1 MMSADASA
9 ATGTH
14 FSLARAY
21 AIALKEFVQ
30 MRRDR
35 LTFAM
40 IVGIPI
46 AQVLLFG
53 FVINTDPKA
62 LPTAVVDY
70 DRTEFTRS
78 IVSTLRNTGYFS
90 LVPAPPSAAAADAML
105 ARGEIQFAIVF
116 PAGFSRQ
123 LLRGERPSVLL
134 AADATDPAATGN
146 ALAALSQAGTNA
158 LAHDL
163 TGSLASLAPQAP
175 PFTLDVQRRYN
186 PEGATQYNIVPGL
199 LAVILQLTMV
209 MMTAFAITRE
219 RERGT
224 YEGLLATPVLP
235 LEVMAGKIAPYIV
248 VGLVQSVIILLAA
261 RYLFDVPMV
270 GSLTLLGATM
280 MLYIASLLGL
290 GYAISTM
297 ASNQLQAMQMTFFFF
312 LPTMLLSGFM
322 FPFRGMPGWAQV
334 LGELFPATHF
344 LRIVRG
350 ILLKGNG
357 AHDIAAH
364 VWPIALFMV
373 AMAAIGMW
381 RYRQTL
387 D

>member
-1 MMSADASA
+1 MAADAGA
-9 ATGTH
+9 APA
-14 FSLARAY
+14 ARYSFARVY

-78 IVSTLRNTGYFS
+78 IASALSNTGYFAV
-90 LVPAPPSAAAADAML
+90 VPSPPTAAAADAML
-105 ARGEIQFAIVF
+105 ARGDVQFAIVF

-123 LLRGERPSVLL
+123 LLRGERPSVLV
-134 AADATDPAATGN
+134 AADATDPSATGN
-146 ALAALSQAGTNA
+146 ALAALSQASANA

-163 TGSLASLAPQAP
+163 TGPLARLSPSSP
-175 PFTLDVQRRYN
+175 PFTLTVQRRYN

-224 YEGLLATPVLP
+224 FEGLLATPVLP

-248 VGLVQSVIILLAA
+248 VGLIQSVIILLAA
-261 RYLFDVPMV
+261 RYLFDVPMM
-270 GSLTLLGATM
+270 GSLALLAATM
-280 MLYIASLLGL
+280 MLYIAALLAL
-290 GYAISTM
+290 GYAISTL
-297 ASNQLQAMQMTFFFF
+297 AANQLQAMQMTFFFF

-322 FPFRGMPGWAQV
+322 FPFRGMPEWAQW

-350 ILLKGNG
+350 ILLKGND
-357 AHDIAAH
+357 APDVLPH
-364 VWPIALFMV
+364 VWPIALFMLGV
-373 AMAAIGMW
+373 SAIAIW

>member
-1 MMSADASA
+1 MPGDPPSGR
-9 ATGTH
+9 TR
-14 FSLARAY
+14 FSFARTY

-46 AQVLLFG
+46 VQVLLFG
-53 FVINTDPKA
+53 FVINSDPKS

-78 IVSTLRNTGYFS
+78 IAAALANTGYFAF
-90 LVPAPPSAAAADAML
+90 VPSPASVAEVDEML

-116 PAGFSRQ
+116 PAGFSRE
-123 LLRGERPSVLL
+123 LVRGERPSALV
-134 AADATDPAATGN
+134 AADATDPSATGN
-146 ALAALSQAGTNA
+146 ALAALSQVSTVALSHDLSGPLSA
-158 LAHDL
+158 LAP
-163 TGSLASLAPQAP
+163 APL
-175 PFTLDVQRRYN
+175 PFTLDIQRRYN
-186 PEGATQYNIVPGL
+186 PEGVTEYNIVPGL

-235 LEVMAGKIAPYIV
+235 FEVMAGKIAPYIV
-248 VGLVQSVIILLAA
+248 VGLIQSVIILLAA
-261 RYLFDVPMV
+261 RYLFNVPMV
-270 GSLTLLGATM
+270 GSLLLLGATM
-280 MLYIASLLGL
+280 MLYIAALLGL
-290 GYAISTM
+290 GFAISTL
-297 ASNQLQAMQMTFFFF
+297 AANQLQAMQMTFFFF

-322 FPFRGMPGWAQV
+322 FPFRGMPVWAQS
-334 LGELFPATHF
+334 LGEIFPATHF

-350 ILLKGNG
+350 ILLKGND
-357 AHDIAAH
+357 AADVAAH
-364 VWPIALFMV
+364 VWPIALFLV
-373 AMAAIGMW
+373 AVGSVAMW

>member
-1 MMSADASA
+1 MPDPGHA
-9 ATGTH
+9 AQARLS
-14 FSLARAY
+14 FARAY

-46 AQVLLFG
+46 VQVLLFG
-53 FVINTDPKA
+53 FVINSDPKS

-78 IVSTLRNTGYFS
+78 ITATLANSGYFAF
-90 LVPAPPSAAAADAML
+90 VPSPATAADADAML
-105 ARGEIQFAIVF
+105 ARGEIQFAVVF

-123 LLRGERPSVLL
+123 LLRGERPSALV

-146 ALAALSQAGTNA
+146 ALAALAQASGIA

-163 TGSLASLAPQAP
+163 TGPLAALQPAAM

-186 PEGATQYNIVPGL
+186 PEGATEYNIVPGL

-235 LEVMAGKIAPYIV
+235 LEVMTGKISPYIV

-261 RYLFDVPMV
+261 RFLFAVPMV
-270 GSLTLLGATM
+270 GSLTLLGATI
-280 MLYIASLLGL
+280 MLYIAALLAL
-290 GYAISTM
+290 GYAISTL
-297 ASNQLQAMQMTFFFF
+297 AANQLQAMQMTFFFF

-322 FPFRGMPGWAQV
+322 FPFRGMPPWAQA
-334 LGELFPATHF
+334 LGEAFPATHF

-357 AHDIAAH
+357 AHEVAAH

-373 AMAAIGMW
+373 VVGAVAMW

>member
-1 MMSADASA
+1 
-9 ATGTH
+9 
-14 FSLARAY
+14 
-21 AIALKEFVQ
+21 

-78 IVSTLRNTGYFS
+78 IASALSNTGYFAV
-90 LVPAPPSAAAADAML
+90 VPSPPTAAAADAML
-105 ARGEIQFAIVF
+105 ARGDVQFAIVF

-123 LLRGERPSVLL
+123 LLRGERPSVLV
-134 AADATDPAATGN
+134 AADATDPSATGN
-146 ALAALSQAGTNA
+146 ALAALSQASTNA

-163 TGSLASLAPQAP
+163 TGPLARLSPSSP
-175 PFTLDVQRRYN
+175 PFTLTVQRRYN

-224 YEGLLATPVLP
+224 FEGLLATPVLP

-248 VGLVQSVIILLAA
+248 VGLIQSVIILLAA

-270 GSLTLLGATM
+270 GSLALLAATM
-280 MLYIASLLGL
+280 MLYIAALLAL
-290 GYAISTM
+290 GYAISTL
-297 ASNQLQAMQMTFFFF
+297 AANQLQAMQMTFFFF

-322 FPFRGMPGWAQV
+322 FPFRGMPEWAQW

-350 ILLKGNG
+350 ILLKGND
-357 AHDIAAH
+357 APDVLPH
-364 VWPIALFMV
+364 VWPIALFMLGV
-373 AMAAIGMW
+373 SAIAIW

>member
-1 MMSADASA
+1 MPGDPPSGR
-9 ATGTH
+9 TR
-14 FSLARAY
+14 FSFARTY

-46 AQVLLFG
+46 VQVLLFG
-53 FVINTDPKA
+53 FVINSDPKS

-78 IVSTLRNTGYFS
+78 IAAALANTGYFAF
-90 LVPAPPSAAAADAML
+90 VPSPASVAEVDEML

-116 PAGFSRQ
+116 PAGFSRE
-123 LLRGERPSVLL
+123 LVRGERPSALV
-134 AADATDPAATGN
+134 AADATDPSATGN
-146 ALAALSQAGTNA
+146 ALAALSQVSTVALSHDLSGPLSA
-158 LAHDL
+158 LAP
-163 TGSLASLAPQAP
+163 APL
-175 PFTLDVQRRYN
+175 PFTLDIQRRYN
-186 PEGATQYNIVPGL
+186 PEGVTEYNIVPGL

-209 MMTAFAITRE
+209 MMTAFAVTRE

-235 LEVMAGKIAPYIV
+235 FEVMSGKIAPYIV
-248 VGLVQSVIILLAA
+248 VGLIQSVIILLAA
-261 RYLFDVPMV
+261 RYLFNVPMV
-270 GSLTLLGATM
+270 GSLLLLGATM
-280 MLYIASLLGL
+280 MLYIAALLGL
-290 GYAISTM
+290 GFAISTL
-297 ASNQLQAMQMTFFFF
+297 AANQLQAMQMTFFFF

-322 FPFRGMPGWAQV
+322 FPFRGMPLWAQA
-334 LGELFPATHF
+334 LGEIFPATHF

-350 ILLKGNG
+350 ILLKGND
-357 AHDIAAH
+357 AADVAAH
-364 VWPIALFMV
+364 VWPIALFLV
-373 AMAAIGMW
+373 AVGSVAMW

>member
-1 MMSADASA
+1 MHDVRRTAR
-9 ATGTH
+9 GG

-35 LTFAM
+35 LTFGM

-53 FVINTDPKA
+53 FVINNDPKG
-62 LPTAVVDY
+62 LPTAIVDY
-70 DRTEFTRS
+70 DRTQMTRS
-78 IVSTLRNTGYFS
+78 IVSMLRNTGYFS
-90 LVPAPPSAAAADAML
+90 FVAAPPDAAAADAML
-105 ARGEIQFAIVF
+105 ARGEIQFAVVF
-116 PAGFSRQ
+116 PAGFSRE
-123 LLRGERPSVLL
+123 LMRGERPTLL
-134 AADATDPAATGN
+134 VAADATDPAATGN
-146 ALAALSQAGTNA
+146 ALAALSQAGTRA
-158 LAHDL
+158 LVHDL
-163 TGSLASLAPQAP
+163 TGPLARLDTSMP
-175 PFTLDVQRRYN
+175 PFMLDVQRRYN
-186 PEGATQYNIVPGL
+186 PEGVTQYNIVPGL
-199 LAVILQLTMV
+199 LAVILQMTMV

-235 LEVMAGKIAPYIV
+235 LEVMAGKIAPYVV
-248 VGLVQSVIILLAA
+248 VGLVQSAIIMLSA
-261 RYLFDVPMV
+261 RYLFDVPMI
-270 GSLTLLGATM
+270 GSLSLLAAAM
-280 MLYIASLLGL
+280 MLYIASLLAL

-322 FPFRGMPGWAQV
+322 FPFRGMPQWAQW

-357 AHDIAAH
+357 GADIAPH
-364 VWPIALFMV
+364 IWPIALFMAVVV
-373 AMAAIGMW
+373 ALSMW

>member
-1 MMSADASA
+1 MRAEEPAPR
-9 ATGTH
+9 TR
-14 FSLARAY
+14 FSFARVY

-46 AQVLLFG
+46 VQVLLFG
-53 FVINTDPKA
+53 FVINSDPKS

-78 IVSTLRNTGYFS
+78 IAAALANTGYFAF
-90 LVPAPPSAAAADAML
+90 VPSPASAAEVDEML

-116 PAGFSRQ
+116 PAGFSRE
-123 LLRGERPSVLL
+123 LVRGERPSALV
-134 AADATDPAATGN
+134 AADATDPSATGN
-146 ALAALSQAGTNA
+146 ALAALSQVSTVA
-158 LAHDL
+158 LSHDL
-163 TGSLASLAPQAP
+163 TGPLSALAPAP
-175 PFTLDVQRRYN
+175 LPFTLDIQRRYN
-186 PEGATQYNIVPGL
+186 PEGVTEYNIVPGL

-209 MMTAFAITRE
+209 MMTAFAVTRE

-235 LEVMAGKIAPYIV
+235 FEVMAGKIAPYIV
-248 VGLVQSVIILLAA
+248 VGLIQSVIILLAA
-261 RYLFDVPMV
+261 RYLFNVPMV
-270 GSLTLLGATM
+270 GSLLLLGATM
-280 MLYIASLLGL
+280 MLYIAALLGL
-290 GYAISTM
+290 GFAISTL
-297 ASNQLQAMQMTFFFF
+297 AANQLQAMQMTFFFF

-322 FPFRGMPGWAQV
+322 FPFRGMPRWAQW

-357 AHDIAAH
+357 ATE
-364 VWPIALFMV
+364 VMQQFWQIALFAFV
-373 AMAAIGMW
+373 ALGIGVK

>member
-1 MMSADASA
+1 MRRDAASP
-9 ATGTH
+9 TR

-53 FVINTDPKA
+53 YAINTDPKH
-62 LPTAVVDY
+62 LPTAIVDY
-70 DRTEFTRS
+70 DRTDLTRS
-78 IVSTLRNTGYFS
+78 IASALANTRYFA
-90 LVPAPPSAAAADAML
+90 PAPARPDALGADALL
-105 ARGEIQFAIVF
+105 ARGDVQFAVVF
-116 PAGFSRQ
+116 PAGFTRQ
-123 LLRGERPSVLL
+123 LLRGERPSLL
-134 AADATDPAATGN
+134 VAADATDPAATGN
-146 ALAALSQAGTNA
+146 AIAALLDAGSYALVHDLDGPLARLAAR
-158 LAHDL
+158 
-163 TGSLASLAPQAP
+163 PP
-175 PFTLDVQRRYN
+175 PFDIDIQRRYN
-186 PEGATQYNIVPGL
+186 PEGVTAYNIVPGL

-224 YEGLLATPVLP
+224 YEGLLATPVLRS
-235 LEVMAGKIAPYIV
+235 EVMAGKITPYIV
-248 VGLVQSVIILLAA
+248 VGLLQSAIILLAA
-261 RYLFDVPMV
+261 RYLFDVPME
-270 GSLTLLGATM
+270 GSLALLGVAM
-280 MLYIASLLGL
+280 MVYIAALLAL
-290 GYAISTM
+290 GYAISTL

-322 FPFRGMPGWAQV
+322 FPFRGMPRWAQW
-334 LGELFPATHF
+334 LGEVFPATHF

-350 ILLKGNG
+350 ILLKGN
-357 AHDIAAH
+357 AAPDIAPH
-364 VWPIALFMV
+364 VWPIAVFLLV
-373 AMAAIGMW
+373 VSAIAMW

>member
-1 MMSADASA
+1 MVPGSRVASPRR
-9 ATGTH
+9 
-14 FSLARAY
+14 FSVARAY

-70 DRTEFTRS
+70 DRSEFTRS
-78 IVSTLRNTGYFS
+78 IVQSLANTGYFE
-90 LVPAPPSAAAADAML
+90 VVRATPGVEAADDML
-105 ARGEIQFAIVF
+105 ARGDIQFAVVF
-116 PAGFSRQ
+116 PAGFSRK
-123 LLRGERPSVLL
+123 LLRGERPSVLV
-134 AADATDPAATGN
+134 AADATDPSATGN
-146 ALAALSQAGTNA
+146 ALAALAQTGTMS

-163 TGSLASLAPQAP
+163 TGPLARLAPPPP
-175 PFTLDVQRRYN
+175 PFSLDVQRRYN
-186 PEGATQYNIVPGL
+186 PEGITQYNIVPGL
-199 LAVILQLTMV
+199 LAVILQMTMV

-235 LEVMAGKIAPYIV
+235 LELMSGKIAPYIV
-248 VGLVQSVIILLAA
+248 VGIIQSALILAA
-261 RYLFDVPMV
+261 AKLLFGVPMV
-270 GSLTLLGATM
+270 GSLALLGVTM
-280 MLYIASLLGL
+280 MLYIAALLGL
-290 GYAISTM
+290 GYAISTL
-297 ASNQLQAMQMTFFFF
+297 AANQLQAMQMTFFFF

-322 FPFRGMPGWAQV
+322 FPFRGMPQWAQW
-334 LGELFPATHF
+334 LGEAFPATHF

-350 ILLKGNG
+350 VLLKGNG
-357 AHDIAAH
+357 LSEVAPHT
-364 VWPIALFMV
+364 WPIALFMV
-373 AMAAIGMW
+373 AVVALARW

>member
-1 MMSADASA
+1 MEADHRASRLSR
-9 ATGTH
+9 
-14 FSLARAY
+14 FSFARAY

-40 IVGIPI
+40 MVGIPI

-53 FVINTDPKA
+53 YVINTDPKA

-70 DRTEFTRS
+70 DRSEFSRS
-78 IVSTLRNTGYFS
+78 IVSSLRNTGYFAV
-90 LVPAPPSAAAADAML
+90 VPAPPSATAADAML
-105 ARGEIQFAIVF
+105 ARGEIQFAVVF

-123 LLRGERPSVLL
+123 LLRGEQPTVLL
-134 AADATDPAATGN
+134 AADATDPSATGN
-146 ALAALSQAGTNA
+146 AIAAVSQAAATA

-163 TGSLASLAPQAP
+163 TGPLAKLAPGSAP
-175 PFTLDVQRRYN
+175 FALDIQRRYN
-186 PEGATQYNIVPGL
+186 PEGETEINIVPGL

-235 LEVMAGKIAPYIV
+235 LELMAGKIAPYIV
-248 VGLVQSVIILLAA
+248 VGLIQSVIILAAA
-261 RYLFDVPMV
+261 RLLFGVPML
-270 GSLTLLGATM
+270 GSLALLGTTM
-280 MLYIASLLGL
+280 MLYIAALLAL
-290 GYAISTM
+290 GYAISTL
-297 ASNQLQAMQMTFFFF
+297 AANQLQAMQMTFFFF

-322 FPFRGMPGWAQV
+322 FPFRGMPDWAQW
-334 LGELFPATHF
+334 LGEAFPATHF

-357 AHDIAAH
+357 ASDIVAH
-364 VWPIALFMV
+364 TWPIALFMLAVV
-373 AMAAIGMW
+373 ALARW

>member
-1 MMSADASA
+1 MSADGTA
-9 ATGTH
+9 AAGTR
-14 FSLARAY
+14 FSFARAH

-78 IVSTLRNTGYFS
+78 IAATLRNTGYFS
-90 LVPAPPSAAAADAML
+90 LVPSPPSAAKADAML

-146 ALAALSQAGTNA
+146 ALAALSQAGANA

-163 TGSLASLAPQAP
+163 TGPLASLSPQSP
-175 PFTLDVQRRYN
+175 PFILDVQRRYN
-186 PEGATQYNIVPGL
+186 PEGVTQYNIVPGL

-235 LEVMAGKIAPYIV
+235 LEVMTGKIAPYIL

-261 RYLFDVPMV
+261 RYLFDVPMM
-270 GSLTLLGATM
+270 GSFTLLGATM
-280 MLYIASLLGL
+280 MLYIAALLGL

-297 ASNQLQAMQMTFFFF
+297 AANQLQAMQMTFFFF

-322 FPFRGMPGWAQV
+322 FPFRGMPAWAQM

-357 AHDIAAH
+357 AQDIASH

-373 AMAAIGMW
+373 AVVAVSMW

>member
-1 MMSADASA
+1 VAADAGATPA
-9 ATGTH
+9 ARYS
-14 FSLARAY
+14 FARVY

-78 IVSTLRNTGYFS
+78 IASALSNTGYFAV
-90 LVPAPPSAAAADAML
+90 VPSPPTAAAADAML
-105 ARGEIQFAIVF
+105 ARGDVQFAIVF

-123 LLRGERPSVLL
+123 LLRGERPSVLV
-134 AADATDPAATGN
+134 AADATDPSATGN
-146 ALAALSQAGTNA
+146 ALAALSQASANA

-163 TGSLASLAPQAP
+163 TGPLARLSPSSP
-175 PFTLDVQRRYN
+175 PFTLTVQRRYN

-224 YEGLLATPVLP
+224 FEGLLATPVLP

-248 VGLVQSVIILLAA
+248 VGLIQSVIILLAA

-270 GSLTLLGATM
+270 GSLALLAATM
-280 MLYIASLLGL
+280 MLYIAALLAL
-290 GYAISTM
+290 GYAISTL
-297 ASNQLQAMQMTFFFF
+297 AANQLQAMQMTFFFF

-322 FPFRGMPGWAQV
+322 FPFRGMPEWAQW

-350 ILLKGNG
+350 ILLKGND
-357 AHDIAAH
+357 APDVLPH
-364 VWPIALFMV
+364 VWPIALFMLGV
-373 AMAAIGMW
+373 SAIAIW

>member
-1 MMSADASA
+1 MALTRRDAASRR
-9 ATGTH
+9 

-70 DRTEFTRS
+70 DRSEFTRS
-78 IVSTLRNTGYFS
+78 IVQSLANTGYFEI
-90 LVPAPPSAAAADAML
+90 VPAAAGVGAVDEML
-105 ARGEIQFAIVF
+105 ARGDIQFAVVF
-116 PAGFSRQ
+116 PAGFSRE
-123 LLRGERPSVLL
+123 LLRGERPSVMV
-134 AADATDPAATGN
+134 AADATDPSATGN
-146 ALAALSQAGTNA
+146 ALAALAQTGTMA

-163 TGSLASLAPQAP
+163 TGTLARLAPSPP
-175 PFTLDVQRRYN
+175 PFALDVQRRYN
-186 PEGATQYNIVPGL
+186 PEGITQYNIVPGL
-199 LAVILQLTMV
+199 LAVILQMTMV

-235 LEVMAGKIAPYIV
+235 LELMTGKIAPYIV
-248 VGLVQSVIILLAA
+248 VGIIQSALILAA
-261 RYLFDVPMV
+261 AKLLFGVPMV
-270 GSLTLLGATM
+270 GSLALLGVTM
-280 MLYIASLLGL
+280 MLYIAALLGL
-290 GYAISTM
+290 GYAISTL
-297 ASNQLQAMQMTFFFF
+297 AANQLQAMQMTFFFF

-322 FPFRGMPGWAQV
+322 FPFRGMPQWAQW
-334 LGELFPATHF
+334 LGEAFPATHF

-350 ILLKGNG
+350 VLLKGNG
-357 AHDIAAH
+357 LDEVAPHT
-364 VWPIALFMV
+364 WPIALFMV
-373 AMAAIGMW
+373 AVVALARW

>member
-1 MMSADASA
+1 MRAEAPA
-9 ATGTH
+9 LRTH
-14 FSLARAY
+14 FSFARVY

-46 AQVLLFG
+46 IQVLLFG
-53 FVINTDPKA
+53 FVINADPKS
-62 LPTAVVDY
+62 LPTALVDY

-78 IVSTLRNTGYFS
+78 IAATLANTGYFAF
-90 LVPAPPSAAAADAML
+90 VPSPGSAADADAML

-123 LLRGERPSVLL
+123 LLRGERPSALV

-146 ALAALSQAGTNA
+146 ALAALGQAAAIA

-163 TGSLASLAPQAP
+163 TGPLASLQPAAM

-186 PEGATQYNIVPGL
+186 PEGATEYNIVPGL

-235 LEVMAGKIAPYIV
+235 LEVMAGKISPYIV

-261 RYLFDVPMV
+261 RFLFAVPMV
-270 GSLTLLGATM
+270 GSLALLGATM
-280 MLYIASLLGL
+280 MLYIAALLAL
-290 GYAISTM
+290 GYAISTL
-297 ASNQLQAMQMTFFFF
+297 AANQLQAMQMTFFFF

-322 FPFRGMPGWAQV
+322 FPFRGMPPWAHA
-334 LGELFPATHF
+334 LGEVFPATHF

-357 AHDIAAH
+357 ASDIVAH
-364 VWPIALFMV
+364 VWPIGVFMLAVGAV
-373 AMAAIGMW
+373 AMW
-381 RYRQTL
+381 SYRQTL

>member
-1 MMSADASA
+1 VPRDR
-9 ATGTH
+9 ATRTR
-14 FSLARAY
+14 FSVARAY

-53 FVINTDPKA
+53 FAINTDPKH
-62 LPTAVVDY
+62 LPTAIVDY
-70 DRTEFTRS
+70 DRTDLTRS
-78 IVSTLRNTGYFS
+78 IATALANTRYFT
-90 LVPAPPSAAAADAML
+90 PAPVREDARAADELL
-105 ARGEIQFAIVF
+105 ARGDVQFAVVF
-116 PAGFSRQ
+116 PAGFTRA
-123 LLRGERPSVLL
+123 LLRGERPTLL
-134 AADATDPAATGN
+134 VAADATDPAATGN
-146 ALAALSQAGTNA
+146 AIAALVDAGRYA

-163 TGSLASLAPQAP
+163 DGPLARLAAQPP
-175 PFTLDVQRRYN
+175 PFSIDVQRRYN
-186 PEGATQYNIVPGL
+186 PEGVTAYNIVPGL

-235 LEVMAGKIAPYIV
+235 SEVMAGKITPYIV
-248 VGLVQSVIILLAA
+248 VGLVQSAIILLAA
-261 RYLFDVPMV
+261 RYLFDVPLQ
-270 GSLTLLGATM
+270 GSLALLGGTM
-280 MLYIASLLGL
+280 MIYIAALLAL
-290 GYAISTM
+290 GYAISTL

-322 FPFRGMPGWAQV
+322 FPFRGMPGWAQW
-334 LGELFPATHF
+334 LGEIFPATHF

-357 AHDIAAH
+357 VADVAPH
-364 VWPIALFMV
+364 VWPIVLFLV
-373 AMAAIGMW
+373 IVSAIAMW

>member
-1 MMSADASA
+1 MPQREHEALSAR
-9 ATGTH
+9 
-14 FSLARAY
+14 FSPARAY

-46 AQVLLFG
+46 MQVLLFG
-53 FVINTDPKA
+53 FVINTDPKS

-70 DRTEFTRS
+70 DRSDFSRS
-78 IVSTLRNTGYFS
+78 IVASLGNTGYFAI
-90 LVPAPPSAAAADAML
+90 VPSEGGAEAADRLL
-105 ARGEIQFAIVF
+105 ARGDVQFAVVF
-116 PAGFSRQ
+116 PSDFSRQ
-123 LLRGERPSVLL
+123 LARGERPSLL
-134 AADATDPAATGN
+134 VAADATDPAATGN
-146 ALAALSQAGTNA
+146 AIAALTQIDTTA

-163 TGSLASLAPQAP
+163 HGPLTRLASDPP
-175 PFTLDVQRRYN
+175 PFNVDIQRRYN
-186 PEGATQYNIVPGL
+186 PEGVTQYNIVPGL

-209 MMTAFAITRE
+209 MMTAFAVTRE

-248 VGLVQSVIILLAA
+248 VGIVQSALILIAARFLFGVPMLGSLVLLGGTMIVYIAALLA
-261 RYLFDVPMV
+261 
-270 GSLTLLGATM
+270 
-280 MLYIASLLGL
+280 L
-290 GYAISTM
+290 GYAISTL

-322 FPFRGMPGWAQV
+322 FPFRGMPIWAQW
-334 LGELFPATHF
+334 LGEIFPATHF

-350 ILLKGNG
+350 ILLKGNT
-357 AHDIAAH
+357 AVDVVQHT
-364 VWPIALFMV
+364 WPIAVFLV
-373 AMAAIGMW
+373 AVAWIARW

>member
-1 MMSADASA
+1 MPTDAA
-9 ATGTH
+9 AGGGTRI
-14 FSLARAY
+14 SLARAY

-46 AQVLLFG
+46 VQVLLFG

-78 IVSTLRNTGYFS
+78 IVATLRNTGYFS
-90 LVPAPPSAAAADAML
+90 IVPAAPDARAADAML

-123 LLRGERPSVLL
+123 LLRGEQPSVLL

-146 ALAALSQAGTNA
+146 ALAALAQAGTTA

-163 TGSLASLAPQAP
+163 TGPLAALLPRAQ
-175 PFTLDVQRRYN
+175 PFALDVQRRYN

-248 VGLVQSVIILLAA
+248 VGLIQSVIILLAA
-261 RYLFDVPMV
+261 RYLFDVPIV
-270 GSLTLLGATM
+270 GSLALLGATM
-280 MLYIASLLGL
+280 MLYIAALLGL
-290 GYAISTM
+290 GYAISTL

-322 FPFRGMPGWAQV
+322 FPFRGMPHWAQV
-334 LGELFPATHF
+334 LGEIFPATHF

-357 AHDIAAH
+357 AAEVAPH
-364 VWPIALFMV
+364 VWPIAVF
-373 AMAAIGMW
+373 MAAVVALSMW

>member
-1 MMSADASA
+1 MPGDTPSGH
-9 ATGTH
+9 TR
-14 FSLARAY
+14 FSFARTY

-46 AQVLLFG
+46 VQVLLFG
-53 FVINTDPKA
+53 FVINSDPKS

-78 IVSTLRNTGYFS
+78 IAAALANTGYFAF
-90 LVPAPPSAAAADAML
+90 VPSPASVAEVDEML

-116 PAGFSRQ
+116 PAGFSRE
-123 LLRGERPSVLL
+123 LVRGERPSALV
-134 AADATDPAATGN
+134 AADATDPSATGN
-146 ALAALSQAGTNA
+146 ALAALSQVSTVALSHDLSGPLSA
-158 LAHDL
+158 LAP
-163 TGSLASLAPQAP
+163 APL
-175 PFTLDVQRRYN
+175 PFTLDIQRRYN
-186 PEGATQYNIVPGL
+186 PEGVTEYNIVPGL

-209 MMTAFAITRE
+209 MMTAFAVTRE

-235 LEVMAGKIAPYIV
+235 FEVMAGKIAPYIV
-248 VGLVQSVIILLAA
+248 VGLIQSVIILLAA
-261 RYLFDVPMV
+261 KYLFGVPMI
-270 GSLTLLGATM
+270 GSLALLGATM
-280 MLYIASLLGL
+280 MLYIAALLGL
-290 GYAISTM
+290 GFAISTL
-297 ASNQLQAMQMTFFFF
+297 AANQLQAMQMTFFFF

-322 FPFRGMPGWAQV
+322 FPFRGMPLWAQA
-334 LGELFPATHF
+334 LGEIFPATHF

-350 ILLKGNG
+350 ILLKGNN
-357 AHDIAAH
+357 AADVAAH
-364 VWPIALFMV
+364 VWPIALFLV
-373 AMAAIGMW
+373 AVGSVAMW

>member
-1 MMSADASA
+1 MPRDAGRSR
-9 ATGTH
+9 
-14 FSLARAY
+14 FSFARAY

-46 AQVLLFG
+46 VQVLLFG
-53 FVINTDPKA
+53 FVINTDPKS
-62 LPTAVVDY
+62 LPTAIVDY
-70 DRTEFTRS
+70 DRTDLTRS
-78 IVSTLRNTGYFS
+78 IASALVNTRYFAP
-90 LVPAPPSAAAADAML
+90 VPARTDALAADALL
-105 ARGEIQFAIVF
+105 ARGDVQFAVVF
-116 PAGFSRQ
+116 PAGFTRQ
-123 LLRGERPSVLL
+123 LIRGERPSLL
-134 AADATDPAATGN
+134 VAADATDPAATGN
-146 ALAALSQAGTNA
+146 AIAALLTAGTTA

-163 TGSLASLAPQAP
+163 DGPLAPLAARPP
-175 PFTLDVQRRYN
+175 PFDIDVQRRYN
-186 PEGATQYNIVPGL
+186 PEGITAYNIVPGL

-224 YEGLLATPVLP
+224 YEGLLATPVLRS
-235 LEVMAGKIAPYIV
+235 EVMAGKISPYIV

-261 RYLFDVPMV
+261 RFLFDVPMQ
-270 GSLTLLGATM
+270 GSLVLLGATM
-280 MLYIASLLGL
+280 MVYIAALLSL
-290 GYAISTM
+290 GYAISTL
-297 ASNQLQAMQMTFFFF
+297 AANQLQAMQMTFFFF

-322 FPFRGMPGWAQV
+322 FPFRGMPVWAQW
-334 LGELFPATHF
+334 LGEIFPATHF

-350 ILLKGNG
+350 ILLKGN
-357 AHDIAAH
+357 APPDVAPH
-364 VWPIALFMV
+364 VWPIVVFLV
-373 AMAAIGMW
+373 VVSAIAMW

>member
-1 MMSADASA
+1 MSAR
-9 ATGTH
+9 G
-14 FSLARAY
+14 FSFARAY
-21 AIALKEFVQ
+21 AIGLKEFVQ

-53 FVINTDPKA
+53 YVINTDPKS

-70 DRTEFTRS
+70 DRSEFTRS
-78 IVSTLRNTGYFS
+78 IVSALVNTGYYDV
-90 LVPAPPSAAAADAML
+90 VPGVRSSGEADAML
-105 ARGEIQFAIVF
+105 ARGEIQFAVVF
-116 PAGFSRQ
+116 PPDFSRRLQ
-123 LLRGERPSVLL
+123 RGERPAALF

-146 ALAALSQAGTNA
+146 ALATLSKVSETALGRELEGP
-158 LAHDL
+158 LARL
-163 TGSLASLAPQAP
+163 SPLPP
-175 PFTLDVQRRYN
+175 PFTLNIQRRYN
-186 PEGATQYNIVPGL
+186 PEGATEYNIVPGL

-224 YEGLLATPVLP
+224 FEGLLATPVRP
-235 LEVMAGKIAPYIV
+235 LEVMAGKISPYIV
-248 VGLVQSVIILLAA
+248 VGLIQAAIILLAA
-261 RYLFDVPMV
+261 RYLFGVPMV
-270 GSLTLLGATM
+270 GSLVLLGAAM
-280 MLYIASLLGL
+280 MLYIAALLGL
-290 GYAISTM
+290 GYAISTL
-297 ASNQLQAMQMTFFFF
+297 AANQLQAMQMTFFFF

-322 FPFRGMPGWAQV
+322 FPFRGMPVWAQW
-334 LGELFPATHF
+334 LGEIFPATHF

-350 ILLKGNG
+350 ILLKGN
-357 AHDIAAH
+357 AAPDVAPH
-364 VWPIALFMV
+364 VWPIALFMLAV
-373 AMAAIGMW
+373 GVLSIW

>member
-1 MMSADASA
+1 VNLRRLLS
-9 ATGTH
+9 
-14 FSLARAY
+14 
-21 AIALKEFVQ
+21 IVVKELRQ
-30 MRRDR
+30 LRRDR

-46 AQVLLFG
+46 VQVLLFG
-53 FVINTDPKA
+53 FVINSDPKS

-70 DRTEFTRS
+70 DRTDLTRS
-78 IVSTLRNTGYFS
+78 IAATLANTGYFAF
-90 LVPAPPSAAAADAML
+90 VPAPASAADADAML
-105 ARGEIQFAIVF
+105 ARGEIQFAVVF

-123 LLRGERPSVLL
+123 LLRGERPSALV

-146 ALAALSQAGTNA
+146 ALAALVQASSVA

-163 TGSLASLAPQAP
+163 TGPLASLSPAAM

-186 PEGATQYNIVPGL
+186 PEGVTEYNIVPGL

-235 LEVMAGKIAPYIV
+235 LEVMTGKISPYIV

-261 RYLFDVPMV
+261 RYLFGVPMV
-270 GSLTLLGATM
+270 GSLALLGATM
-280 MLYIASLLGL
+280 MLYIAALLAL
-290 GYAISTM
+290 GYAISTL
-297 ASNQLQAMQMTFFFF
+297 AANQLQAMQMTFFFF

-322 FPFRGMPGWAQV
+322 FPFRGMPPWAQV
-334 LGELFPATHF
+334 LGEVFPATHF

-357 AHDIAAH
+357 ASDIVAH
-364 VWPIALFMV
+364 VWPIALFMLAV
-373 AMAAIGMW
+373 GALAMW

>member
-1 MMSADASA
+1 MPGDPPLDR
-9 ATGTH
+9 TR
-14 FSLARAY
+14 FSFARAY

-46 AQVLLFG
+46 VQVLLFG
-53 FVINTDPKA
+53 FVINSDPKS
-62 LPTAVVDY
+62 LPTAIVDY

-78 IVSTLRNTGYFS
+78 IAAALANTGYFAF
-90 LVPAPPSAAAADAML
+90 VPSPASVAEVDEML

-123 LLRGERPSVLL
+123 LLRGERPSALV

-146 ALAALSQAGTNA
+146 ALAALAQASGVA
-158 LAHDL
+158 LARDL
-163 TGSLASLAPQAP
+163 TGPLASLQPAAM

-186 PEGATQYNIVPGL
+186 PEGVTEYNIVPGL

-235 LEVMAGKIAPYIV
+235 LELMTGKIAPYVV
-248 VGLVQSVIILLAA
+248 VGIIQSALILAA
-261 RYLFDVPMV
+261 AKLLFAVPML
-270 GSLTLLGATM
+270 GSLSLLGGTM
-280 MLYIASLLGL
+280 IVYIAALLGL
-290 GYAISTM
+290 GFAIST
-297 ASNQLQAMQMTFFFF
+297 
-312 LPTMLLSGFM
+312 
-322 FPFRGMPGWAQV
+322 
-334 LGELFPATHF
+334 
-344 LRIVRG
+344 
-350 ILLKGNG
+350 
-357 AHDIAAH
+357 
-364 VWPIALFMV
+364 
-373 AMAAIGMW
+373 
-381 RYRQTL
+381 
-387 D
+387 

>member
-1 MMSADASA
+1 MAPTRRDAASRR
-9 ATGTH
+9 

-70 DRTEFTRS
+70 DRSEFTRS
-78 IVSTLRNTGYFS
+78 IVQSLANTGYFDI
-90 LVPAPPSAAAADAML
+90 VPAAPGVSAADEML
-105 ARGEIQFAIVF
+105 ARGDIQFAVVF
-116 PAGFSRQ
+116 PAGFSRE
-123 LLRGERPSVLL
+123 LLRGERPSVMV
-134 AADATDPAATGN
+134 AADAIDPSATGN
-146 ALAALSQAGTNA
+146 ALAALAQTGTMA
-158 LAHDL
+158 LTHDL
-163 TGSLASLAPQAP
+163 TGPLARLAPGPAP
-175 PFTLDVQRRYN
+175 FSLDVQRRYN
-186 PEGATQYNIVPGL
+186 PEGITQYNIVPGL
-199 LAVILQLTMV
+199 LAVILQMTMV

-235 LEVMAGKIAPYIV
+235 LELMTGKIAPYIV
-248 VGLVQSVIILLAA
+248 VGIIQSALILAA
-261 RYLFDVPMV
+261 AKLLFGVPMV
-270 GSLTLLGATM
+270 GSLGLLGLTM
-280 MLYIASLLGL
+280 MLYIAALLGL
-290 GYAISTM
+290 GYAISTL
-297 ASNQLQAMQMTFFFF
+297 AANQLQAMQMTFFFF

-322 FPFRGMPGWAQV
+322 FPFRGMPQWAQW
-334 LGELFPATHF
+334 LGEAFLATHF

-350 ILLKGNG
+350 VLLKGNG
-357 AHDIAAH
+357 LDQVAPHT
-364 VWPIALFMV
+364 WPIAVFMV
-373 AMAAIGMW
+373 AVVALARW

>member
-1 MMSADASA
+1 MPTDRPPPRAR
-9 ATGTH
+9 
-14 FSLARAY
+14 FSFARVH

-46 AQVLLFG
+46 VQVLLFG
-53 FVINTDPKA
+53 FVINSDPKS

-70 DRTEFTRS
+70 DRTDLTRS
-78 IVSTLRNTGYFS
+78 IAATLANTGYFAF
-90 LVPAPPSAAAADAML
+90 VPAPASAADADAML
-105 ARGEIQFAIVF
+105 ARGEIQFAVVF

-123 LLRGERPSVLL
+123 LLRGERPSALV

-146 ALAALSQAGTNA
+146 ALAALVQASSVA

-163 TGSLASLAPQAP
+163 TGPLASLSPAAM

-186 PEGATQYNIVPGL
+186 PEGVTEYNIVPGL

-235 LEVMAGKIAPYIV
+235 LEVMTGKISPYIV

-261 RYLFDVPMV
+261 RYLFGVPMV
-270 GSLTLLGATM
+270 GSLALLGATM
-280 MLYIASLLGL
+280 MLYIAALLAL
-290 GYAISTM
+290 GYAISTL
-297 ASNQLQAMQMTFFFF
+297 AANQLQAMQMTFFFF

-322 FPFRGMPGWAQV
+322 FPFRGMPPWAQV
-334 LGELFPATHF
+334 LGEVFPATHF

-357 AHDIAAH
+357 ASDIVAH
-364 VWPIALFMV
+364 VWPIALFMLAV
-373 AMAAIGMW
+373 GALAMW

>member
-1 MMSADASA
+1 VAADAGA
-9 ATGTH
+9 APA
-14 FSLARAY
+14 ARYSFARVY

-78 IVSTLRNTGYFS
+78 IASALSNTGYFAV
-90 LVPAPPSAAAADAML
+90 VPSPPTAAAADAML
-105 ARGEIQFAIVF
+105 ARGDVQFAIVF

-123 LLRGERPSVLL
+123 LLRGERPSVLV
-134 AADATDPAATGN
+134 AADATDPSATGN
-146 ALAALSQAGTNA
+146 ALAALSQASANA

-163 TGSLASLAPQAP
+163 TGPLARLSPSSP
-175 PFTLDVQRRYN
+175 PFTLTVQRRYN

-224 YEGLLATPVLP
+224 FEGLLATPVLP

-248 VGLVQSVIILLAA
+248 VGLIQSVIILLAA

-270 GSLTLLGATM
+270 GSLALLAATM
-280 MLYIASLLGL
+280 MLYIAALLAL
-290 GYAISTM
+290 GYAISTL
-297 ASNQLQAMQMTFFFF
+297 AANQLQAMQMTFFFF

-322 FPFRGMPGWAQV
+322 FPFRGMPEWAQW

-350 ILLKGNG
+350 ILLKGND
-357 AHDIAAH
+357 APDVLPH
-364 VWPIALFMV
+364 VWPIALFMLGV
-373 AMAAIGMW
+373 SAIAIW
-381 RYRQTL
+381 RYRRTL

>member
-1 MMSADASA
+1 MSAR
-9 ATGTH
+9 G
-14 FSLARAY
+14 FSFARAY
-21 AIALKEFVQ
+21 AIGLKEFVQ

-53 FVINTDPKA
+53 YVINTDPKS

-70 DRTEFTRS
+70 DRSEFTRS
-78 IVSTLRNTGYFS
+78 IVSALVNTGYYDV
-90 LVPAPPSAAAADAML
+90 VPGVRSSGEADAML
-105 ARGEIQFAIVF
+105 ARGEIQFAVVF
-116 PAGFSRQ
+116 PPDFSRRLQ
-123 LLRGERPSVLL
+123 RGERPAALF

-146 ALAALSQAGTNA
+146 ALAALSKVSETA
-158 LAHDL
+158 LGREL
-163 TGSLASLAPQAP
+163 EGPLARLSPLPP
-175 PFTLDVQRRYN
+175 PFTLNIQRRYN
-186 PEGATQYNIVPGL
+186 PEGATEYNIVPGL

-224 YEGLLATPVLP
+224 FEGLLATPVRP
-235 LEVMAGKIAPYIV
+235 LEVMAGKISPYIV
-248 VGLVQSVIILLAA
+248 VGLIQAAIILLAA
-261 RYLFDVPMV
+261 RYLFGVPMV
-270 GSLTLLGATM
+270 GSLVLLGAAM
-280 MLYIASLLGL
+280 MLYIAALLGL
-290 GYAISTM
+290 GYAISTL
-297 ASNQLQAMQMTFFFF
+297 AANQLQAMQMTFFFF

-322 FPFRGMPGWAQV
+322 FPFRGMPVWAQW
-334 LGELFPATHF
+334 LGEIFPATHF

-350 ILLKGNG
+350 ILLKGN
-357 AHDIAAH
+357 AAPDVAPH
-364 VWPIALFMV
+364 VWPIALFMLAV
-373 AMAAIGMW
+373 GVLSIW

>member
-1 MMSADASA
+1 MPADASIPVA
-9 ATGTH
+9 R
-14 FSLARAY
+14 FSFARAY

-62 LPTAVVDY
+62 LPTAIVDY

-78 IVSTLRNTGYFS
+78 IASALKNTGYFS
-90 LVPAPPSAAAADAML
+90 VVAAPPTSDAADEML

-123 LLRGERPSVLL
+123 LIRGERPSVLL
-134 AADATDPAATGN
+134 AADATDPSATGN
-146 ALAALSQAGTNA
+146 ALAALSQVGASA
-158 LAHDL
+158 LDRDL
-163 TGSLASLAPQAP
+163 TGPLAALQPGPAP
-175 PFTLDVQRRYN
+175 FSLDVQRRYN

-199 LAVILQLTMV
+199 LAVILQMTMV

-235 LEVMAGKIAPYIV
+235 LEVMTGKIAPYII
-248 VGLVQSVIILLAA
+248 VGLIQSAIILLAA

-290 GYAISTM
+290 GYAISTL

-322 FPFRGMPGWAQV
+322 FPFRGMPPWAKA

-357 AHDIAAH
+357 AADIASH
-364 VWPIALFMV
+364 VWPIALFMAAVV
-373 AMAAIGMW
+373 AIAMW

>member
-1 MMSADASA
+1 MARPEGDAASRR
-9 ATGTH
+9 

-70 DRTEFTRS
+70 DRSEFTRS
-78 IVSTLRNTGYFS
+78 IVQSLSNTGYFDF
-90 LVPAPPSAAAADAML
+90 VAEAPGVEAVDEML
-105 ARGEIQFAIVF
+105 ARGDIQFAVVF
-116 PAGFSRQ
+116 PAGFSRA
-123 LLRGERPSVLL
+123 LLRGERPSVLV
-134 AADATDPAATGN
+134 AADATDPSATGN
-146 ALAALSQAGTNA
+146 ALAALAQTGTTA

-163 TGSLASLAPQAP
+163 TGTLARLAPAP
-175 PFTLDVQRRYN
+175 APFSLDVQRRYN
-186 PEGATQYNIVPGL
+186 PEGVTQYNIVPGL
-199 LAVILQLTMV
+199 LAVILQMTMV

-224 YEGLLATPVLP
+224 YEGLLATPVRP
-235 LEVMAGKIAPYIV
+235 LELMSGKIAPYIV
-248 VGLVQSVIILLAA
+248 VGIIQSALILAA
-261 RYLFDVPMV
+261 AKLLFGVPMV
-270 GSLTLLGATM
+270 GSLALLGVTM
-280 MLYIASLLGL
+280 MLYIAALLGL
-290 GYAISTM
+290 GYAISTL
-297 ASNQLQAMQMTFFFF
+297 AANQLQAMQMTFFFF

-322 FPFRGMPGWAQV
+322 FPFRGMPQWAQW
-334 LGELFPATHF
+334 LGEVFPATHF

-350 ILLKGNG
+350 VLLKGNG
-357 AHDIAAH
+357 IGEVAPHT
-364 VWPIALFMV
+364 WPIAVFMV
-373 AMAAIGMW
+373 AVVALARW